1 MHSSKYNVY
10 EYGKEILCHGWQAG
24 RCQAPA
30 RHRTCVHVCI
40 YYDVAIRV

>member
-24 RCQAPA
+24 AKRQPG
-30 RHRTCVHVCI
+30 TVNVYTCI